1 MRKLYLDPQKLAE
14 SERGNKI
21 VKDFMNNPTA
31 LAYNIEKVAVVHVTK
46 NYGNE
51 AIYPANEASKIFARI
66 ASTKTLTRETIALI
80 KKLGYRIDVEASTPE
95 L

>member
-1 MRKLYLDPQKLAE
+1 MRNVLE
-14 SERGNKI
+14 TTERDSIRMAHN
-21 VKDFMNNPTA
+21 
-31 LAYNIEKVAVVHVTK
+31 LEKVAVVRVTK

-51 AIYPANEASKIFARI
+51 AIYPGNEASKTFARI
-66 ASTKTLTRETIALI
+66 AGTKTLTRDTITLI